1 MFNLGNNT
9 VIQDRAH
16 ITRETT
22 IGDYV
27 FVGPNSVIQGANIGN
42 RAFVGMGSTVRHAT
56 LENGSVVAGG
66 AVILD
71 NVTIKS
77 NQLWAG
83 NPAQYVRDVTP
94 T

>member
-1 MFNLGNNT
+1 
-9 VIQDRAH
+9 
-16 ITRETT
+16 
-22 IGDYV
+22 
-27 FVGPNSVIQGANIGN
+27 
-42 RAFVGMGSTVRHAT
+42 MGSTVRHAT

-66 AVILD
+66 AVIID